1 MWFLRKIEDKRRI
14 DQNRNQVF
22 RKICKIFFVVE
33 TITEQG
39 QVSTD
44 SSDKY
49 DAKKNKKK
57 EERQAEGNMEGGGAH
72 SS

>member
-1 MWFLRKIEDKRRI
+1 MWFLRKIEDKRRM

-33 TITEQG
+33 TTTEQG

-49 DAKKNKKK
+49 EAKK
-57 EERQAEGNMEGGGAH
+57 
-72 SS
+72 